1 MTRTND
7 KDGETPVLGGEEKNS
22 TTVRL
27 SNAELVDM
35 AIQAFASK
43 FEPKTADGKPASVN
57 VTVAEFIRLLEIQKQ
72 MGQDEPKEIRASWI
86 ESRQTSTDR

>member
-1 MTRTND
+1 MTRTNENE
-7 KDGETPVLGGEEKNS
+7 GETTVPGGEEKSS

-27 SNAELVDM
+27 SNAELVEK
-35 AIQAFASK
+35 AIQAFAK
-43 FEPKTADGKPASVN
+43 NVNTKN
-57 VTVAEFIRLLEIQKQ
+57 VTVAEFIRLLELQKQ

>member
-7 KDGETPVLGGEEKNS
+7 NDGETTVLGGEEKSS

-27 SNAELVDM
+27 SNAELVEK
-35 AIQAFASK
+35 AIQAFAKNVSTK
-43 FEPKTADGKPASVN
+43 N
-57 VTVAEFIRLLEIQKQ
+57 VTVAEFIRLLELQKQ

>member
-7 KDGETPVLGGEEKNS
+7 NDGETTVLGGEEKNS

-35 AIQAFASK
+35 AIQAFARK
-43 FEPKTADGKPASVN
+43 FEKSTDKNGPIVN
-57 VTVAEFIRLLEIQKQ
+57 VTVAEFIRLLELQKQ

>member
-1 MTRTND
+1 MTTSD
-7 KDGETPVLGGEEKNS
+7 KDTEGKPLLGGEEEDSS

-27 SNAELVDM
+27 SIAALVDK
-35 AIQAFASK
+35 AIQAFVSK
-43 FEPKTADGKPASVN
+43 LEVK
-57 VTVAEFIRLLEIQKQ
+57 TVAEFIRLLELQKQ

>member
-7 KDGETPVLGGEEKNS
+7 KDGETTVLGGEEKNS

-27 SNAELVDM
+27 SNAELVEK
-35 AIQAFASK
+35 AIQAFAKNVSTK
-43 FEPKTADGKPASVN
+43 N
-57 VTVAEFIRLLEIQKQ
+57 VTVAEFIRLLELQKQ

-86 ESRQTSTDR
+86 ESRQTSTDQ

>member
-1 MTRTND
+1 MTRTNENE
-7 KDGETPVLGGEEKNS
+7 GETTVPGGEEKNS

-35 AIQAFASK
+35 AIQAFARK
-43 FEPKTADGKPASVN
+43 FDKSDDKNGPIVN
-57 VTVAEFIRLLEIQKQ
+57 VTVAEFIRLLELQKQ

-86 ESRQTSTDR
+86 ESRQTSTDQ

>member
-7 KDGETPVLGGEEKNS
+7 NDGETTVLGGEEKNS

-27 SNAELVDM
+27 SNAELVEK
-35 AIQAFASK
+35 AIQAFAK
-43 FEPKTADGKPASVN
+43 NVNTKN
-57 VTVAEFIRLLEIQKQ
+57 VTVAEFIRLLELQKQ

>member
-7 KDGETPVLGGEEKNS
+7 KDGETTVLGGEEKNS

-27 SNAELVDM
+27 SNAELVEK
-35 AIQAFASK
+35 AIQAFAKNVSTK
-43 FEPKTADGKPASVN
+43 N
-57 VTVAEFIRLLEIQKQ
+57 VTVAEFIRLLELQKQ